1 MRFVQEPPANL
12 RAAHT
17 RRLRDALTIEN
28 NQHGNGIPDTVR
40 STAHASRVRA
50 GVIAQRE
57 QSAVGYKQQ
66 EYERGSTMDV
76 AQIFAEFETLKTDR
90 QRKYYLS
97 QGAQEPVLGVPTG
110 AMKPIAKQVKNNQEI
125 AEALYAT
132 GNFDAMYLA
141 GMIANTKIMTKD
153 DFRRW
158 LKSANFYMISDF
170 IIAVSLSETPYAQE
184 LADEWIAGSTDYE
197 MSAGWSCYEWL
208 VGRLKDDAFDQTKL
222 AGMLKRI
229 EETYLTSPLRTQYS
243 MRRFVIALAI
253 SYIPLHEAA
262 KQTAHVIDTQV
273 AGIAGT
279 HEPGRELVHDLEH
292 RMSYSRLGFKRKYVR
307 C

>member
-1 MRFVQEPPANL
+1 MDFRQQ
-12 RAAHT
+12 
-17 RRLRDALTIEN
+17 RRCAYNMSVVVVADSGARKIE
-28 NQHGNGIPDTVR
+28 QPF
-40 STAHASRVRA
+40 SFLKKK
-50 GVIAQRE
+50 E
-57 QSAVGYKQQ
+57 K
-66 EYERGSTMDV
+66 TMDV

-110 AMKPIAKQVKNNQEI
+110 AMKPIAKQVKNNQAI
-125 AEALYAT
+125 AEELYAT

-158 LKSANFYMISDF
+158 LKSANFWMISDF

-184 LADEWIAGSTDYE
+184 LADEWIAGSGDYE

-208 VGRLKDDAFDQTKL
+208 VGRLKDESFERTKL
-222 AGMLKRI
+222 AGMLARI
-229 EETYLTSPLRTQYS
+229 EQTYLTMPDRTQQS
-243 MRRFVIALAI
+243 MRRFIVALAI
-253 SYIPLHEAA
+253 SYIPLHEEA
-262 KQTAHVIDTQV
+262 KQTAAVIDAQIQTLPADQHLKRSV
-273 AGIAGT
+273 AEDI
-279 HEPGRELVHDLEH
+279 VHVLS
-292 RMSYSRLGFKRKYVR
+292 MSRLGFKRKYVR

>member
-1 MRFVQEPPANL
+1 MGASG
-12 RAAHT
+12 AG
-17 RRLRDALTIEN
+17 TIG
-28 NQHGNGIPDTVR
+28 QPFSFLKKKR
-40 STAHASRVRA
+40 
-50 GVIAQRE
+50 Q
-57 QSAVGYKQQ
+57 KQ
-66 EYERGSTMDV
+66 MDV
-76 AQIFAEFETLKTDR
+76 AQIFAQFDTLKTEK

-110 AMKPIAKQVKNNQEI
+110 AMKPIAKQVKNNQAI
-125 AEALYAT
+125 AEELYAT

-158 LKSANFYMISDF
+158 LKTANFWMISDF

-184 LADEWIAGSTDYE
+184 LADEWIAGSGDYE

-208 VGRLKDDAFDQTKL
+208 VGRLKDEAFDQTKL
-222 AGMLKRI
+222 AGMLTRI
-229 EETYLTSPLRTQYS
+229 EQTYLTMPDRTQQS
-243 MRRFVIALAI
+243 MRRCVLALAI

-262 KQTAHVIDTQV
+262 LQTAAVVDSQV
-273 AGIAGT
+273 ATLPKNQQPGT
-279 HEPGRELVHDLEH
+279 RLVHDIQH
-292 RMSYSRLGFKRKYVR
+292 RLSMSRLGFKRKYVR